1 MLGLSSISGNNVVM
15 VQTSQSLLD
24 KLKASNDDAPWER
37 LASLYAPIL
46 RSWIKG
52 LEFQQADADDL
63 LQEVLTTVSTEI
75 AKFEHNGRTGA
86 FRRWLKTILMNRARN
101 HWRERKYRPGAEGG
115 TDAQNKL
122 DQLEDP
128 QSSLAKRWD
137 REYDRLILTRLWRMV
152 EPRFTK
158 PTCDAFRQQVIERQ
172 PAAVVAENLG
182 TSINAVLIAKSRVLK
197 ELRREG
203 AGLLCDDDDEG

>member
-1 MLGLSSISGNNVVM
+1 MLGLPSVSGNNVAM

-52 LEFQQADADDL
+52 LDLQQADADDL
-63 LQEVLTTVSTEI
+63 LQEVLATVSTEI

-86 FRRWLKTILMNRARN
+86 FRRWLKTILMNRVRN
-101 HWRERKYRPGAEGG
+101 LWRERRYRPAAEGG
-115 TDAQNKL
+115 SGAQHKL

-128 QSSLAKRWD
+128 QSELAKRWD
-137 REYDRLILTRLWRMV
+137 REYDHIILARLWRLI
-152 EPRFTK
+152 EPRFK
-158 PTCDAFRQQVIERQ
+158 KSTCDAFRQQVIDGQ
-172 PAAVVAENLG
+172 SAAVVAKKLG
-182 TSINAVLIAKSRVLK
+182 TSVNAVLIAKSRVLK

-203 AGLLCDDDDEG
+203 EGLLCDEEREC